1 MALDSITG
9 AAGVAQLG
17 AGNASAKP
25 KDAKEA
31 ATQFEGLLI
40 ASMLRSAHE
49 ASPGGLD
56 GDDEDSQSSTLFD
69 LAAEQFAQMMA
80 KQGGFG
86 VARVVT
92 SGLARG
98 SETAPGSSNA
108 RVAVTPLSESQTP
121 KR

>member
-1 MALDSITG
+1 MRRKSKGSDGYESCRARYCC
-9 AAGVAQLG
+9 
-17 AGNASAKP
+17 ASAQTNVGRSNAKP
-25 KDAKEA
+25 SNAKEA

-40 ASMLRSAHE
+40 AEMLRSAHE

-86 VARVVT
+86 IARVVT
-92 SGLARG
+92 SGLSR
-98 SETAPGSSNA
+98 
-108 RVAVTPLSESQTP
+108 
-121 KR
+121 K

>member
-1 MALDSITG
+1 MALDSMAG
-9 AAGVAQLG
+9 AAGAAQIDEG
-17 AGNASAKP
+17 SASPQP
-25 KDAKEA
+25 KNAKEA

-40 ASMLRSAHE
+40 AEMLRSAHE

-56 GDDEDSQSSTLFD
+56 GEDEDSQSSTLFD

-86 VARVVT
+86 IARVVT
-92 SGLARG
+92 LGLARKN
-98 SETAPGSSNA
+98 EATPITAA
-108 RVAVTPLSESQTP
+108 TPSQTP